1 MELEAAGQASF
12 NPGVEA
18 SQGAAAIVGQAK
30 PGPLAAILKELL
42 RDDHEQVREAAAK
55 LCRLVTEYQELL
67 PELARLA
74 TEERIPS
81 VQLAALETLGYLDKE
96 RFIVAAVEVLT
107 SPQSAGR
114 QAEVV
119 EATQQLL
126 EQHLTPEEQDRLSQE
141 VAAKREKQEAALEKF
156 AGTVEWWRHDS

>member
-1 MELEAAGQASF
+1 
-12 NPGVEA
+12 
-18 SQGAAAIVGQAK
+18 GQAK
-30 PGPLAAILKELL
+30 PGPLAAIVKELL

-55 LCRLVTEYQELL
+55 LCRLLVEYQGLL

-81 VQLAALETLGYLDKE
+81 VQLAALETLAHLDKD
-96 RFIVAAVEVLT
+96 RFIAASVEVLT
-107 SPQSAGR
+107 SPPSSGR

-119 EATQQLL
+119 EATQRLL
-126 EQHLTPEEQDRLSQE
+126 EQHLTPSEQERLSEE